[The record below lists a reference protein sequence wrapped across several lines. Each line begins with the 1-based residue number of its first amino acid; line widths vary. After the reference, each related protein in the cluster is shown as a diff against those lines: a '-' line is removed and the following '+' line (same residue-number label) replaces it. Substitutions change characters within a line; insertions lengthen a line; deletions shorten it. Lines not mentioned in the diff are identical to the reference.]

1 MGKGLTS
8 PRALQ
13 AEILKLAKKPNH
25 FFDLAVR
32 LRDLRDLDPAAFR
45 SLHQDNVIQRRRAYE
60 LARIAE
66 AFDGSGISA
75 ERLEAIG
82 WTKLAILARHGM
94 KPMAI
99 ESYIDLAE
107 RASVHMLQAQLATR
121 NDATNTR
128 VVLLRLTPNQ
138 YEAYRVCMI
147 AHGAQKAAKGKG
159 LVGQEEALMS
169 LISKA
174 EPSLKGIE

>member
-1 MGKGLTS
+1 MGKGPAS
-8 PRALQ
+8 PRVLQ
-13 AEILKLAKKPNH
+13 AEIHKLAKKPNQ
-25 FFDLAVR
+25 FYELAVR

-45 SLHQDNVIQRRRAYE
+45 SLHHSNVIQRRRAYE

-66 AFDGSGISA
+66 AFDGSGISP
-75 ERLEAIG
+75 ERLETIG
-82 WTKLAILARHGM
+82 WTKLAILVRHGM

-128 VVLLRLTPNQ
+128 VVLLRLTPDQ

-147 AHGAQKAAKGKG
+147 AQGAQKAGKGKG

-169 LISKA
+169 LISQQK
-174 EPSLKGIE
+174 PSLGGTE